1 MLKKEI
7 NMYMS
12 DKIKSNT
19 ATFLKKNG
27 DERKM
32 NFVKLNDLPKEFL
45 SSQLKGS
52 NRKSGLSEGM
62 EIVWDLDSKG
72 FRVFNWN
79 TVVGEVIVSE
89 TNTKKILD
97 SNKRTVV

>member
-7 NMYMS
+7 NVYMS

-45 SSQLKGS
+45 SSHLKGT
-52 NRKSGLSEGM
+52 NRKTGLSEGM
-62 EIVWDLDSKG
+62 EIVWDIDSKG

-79 TVVGEVIVSE
+79 TIVGEVIVSE
-89 TNTKKILD
+89 INTKKILD
-97 SNKRTVV
+97 SNDKAVI

>member
-7 NMYMS
+7 NVYMS

-45 SSQLKGS
+45 SSHLKGT
-52 NRKSGLSEGM
+52 NRKTGLSEGM
-62 EIVWDLDSKG
+62 EIVWDIDSKG

-79 TVVGEVIVSE
+79 TIVGEVIVSE
-89 TNTKKILD
+89 INTKKILD
-97 SNKRTVV
+97 SNDKAVV

>member
-7 NMYMS
+7 NVYMS
-12 DKIKSNT
+12 DKIRSNT

-45 SSQLKGS
+45 SSHLKGT
-52 NRKSGLSEGM
+52 NRKTGLSEGM
-62 EIVWDLDSKG
+62 EIVWDIDSKG

-79 TVVGEVIVSE
+79 TIVGEVIVSE
-89 TNTKKILD
+89 INTKKILD
-97 SNKRTVV
+97 SNDKAVV

>member
-7 NMYMS
+7 NVYMS
-12 DKIKSNT
+12 DKIRSNT

-45 SSQLKGS
+45 SSHLKGT
-52 NRKSGLSEGM
+52 NRKTGLSEGM
-62 EIVWDLDSKG
+62 EIVWDIDSKG

-79 TVVGEVIVSE
+79 TIVGEVIVSE
-89 TNTKKILD
+89 INTKKILD
-97 SNKRTVV
+97 SNDKAVI

>member
-7 NMYMS
+7 NVYMS

-32 NFVKLNDLPKEFL
+32 NFVKLNDLPKL
-45 SSQLKGS
+45 
-52 NRKSGLSEGM
+52 
-62 EIVWDLDSKG
+62 
-72 FRVFNWN
+72 
-79 TVVGEVIVSE
+79 
-89 TNTKKILD
+89 
-97 SNKRTVV
+97 

>member
-1 MLKKEI
+1 
-7 NMYMS
+7 MS
-12 DKIKSNT
+12 DKIRSNT

-45 SSQLKGS
+45 SSHLKGT
-52 NRKSGLSEGM
+52 NRKTGLSEGM
-62 EIVWDLDSKG
+62 EIVWDIDSKG

-79 TVVGEVIVSE
+79 TIVGEVIVSE
-89 TNTKKILD
+89 INTKKILD
-97 SNKRTVV
+97 SNDKAVV